1 MRDDLR
7 VELAMALV
15 PVGLVLATVAILFV
29 PGVEMAV
36 VNQRLALVI
45 DAVATLVAVAV
56 AILGWV
62 RYRESGEPAS
72 LVRASALLVLAALN
86 ALFVVATV
94 AVLEPA
100 FGLSLFN
107 PGQLPLW
114 AGVSAKLIAA
124 ALFVLA
130 GLAALRGWTADR
142 WPAALVLWLPAL
154 AVVGAVVA
162 AAAVQPQL
170 PQLISAEGLA
180 QLRADPAA
188 PIPPG
193 SGPLLV
199 WIQAVI
205 GLAFLAAAALSYR
218 VYRRQGTGTDA
229 VLAIAL
235 MVAAFSQVH
244 FAIHPGTYATL
255 VTSGD
260 VLRLVFY
267 ATLLVTLAAERR
279 DEVRAL
285 HRANVELE
293 GLRVAEVARATAE
306 ERARLAREIHDGM
319 SQELWFAKLKQG
331 RLTNLAGLPSEARG
345 LAEEVA
351 GAIESALAEARQ
363 AIMALRP
370 AEGATFAQVVE
381 RYVEDFS
388 DRFGIPAYCRCDPA
402 AEHLPSR
409 SQAELLRIVQEAL
422 NNARKHADATR
433 VRVEVE
439 ATPSG
444 LRLTVVDNGQGFE
457 PDAPRSGYGLQSMRE
472 RAGIIGATLAIDSRP
487 QDGTRVIVDVPTPEP
502 TPEPAA

>member
-1 MRDDLR
+1 
-7 VELAMALV
+7 
-15 PVGLVLATVAILFV
+15 
-29 PGVEMAV
+29 
-36 VNQRLALVI
+36 
-45 DAVATLVAVAV
+45 
-56 AILGWV
+56 
-62 RYRESGEPAS
+62 
-72 LVRASALLVLAALN
+72 
-86 ALFVVATV
+86 
-94 AVLEPA
+94 
-100 FGLSLFN
+100 
-107 PGQLPLW
+107 
-114 AGVSAKLIAA
+114 
-124 ALFVLA
+124 
-130 GLAALRGWTADR
+130 
-142 WPAALVLWLPAL
+142 VLWLPAL

-170 PQLISAEGLA
+170 PQLLSDAGLA
-180 QLRADPAA
+180 ALRTDPAS

-199 WIQAVI
+199 WIQALI

-218 VYRRQGTGTDA
+218 VYRRQDSGTDA

-235 MVAAFSQVH
+235 IVAAFSQVH

-260 VLRLVFY
+260 VLRLAFY

-285 HRANVELE
+285 HRANVELV

-331 RLTNLAGLPSEARG
+331 RLANVAGLPEEARG
-345 LAEEVA
+345 LVEEVA
-351 GAIESALAEARQ
+351 RAIESALAEARQ

-388 DRFGIPAYCRCDPA
+388 DRFGIPAYCRCDAA
-402 AEHLPSR
+402 AERLPSR
-409 SQAELLRIVQEAL
+409 SQAELLRIVQESL

-439 ATPSG
+439 TTPSG
-444 LRLTVVDNGQGFE
+444 LRLTVTDNGHGFE
-457 PDAPRSGYGLQSMRE
+457 PDAARSGYGLQSMRE

-487 QDGTRVIVDVPTPEP
+487 RDGTRVIVEIPMGA
-502 TPEPAA
+502 PAL